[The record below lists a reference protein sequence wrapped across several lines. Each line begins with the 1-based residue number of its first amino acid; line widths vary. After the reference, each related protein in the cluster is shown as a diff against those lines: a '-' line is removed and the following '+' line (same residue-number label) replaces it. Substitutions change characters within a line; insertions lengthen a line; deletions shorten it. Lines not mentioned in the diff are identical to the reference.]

1 MYIVYKISN
10 FFVDINVFFFYGM
23 MYNDYMIIVLVIK
36 YWLMKICIYICKY
49 LFDIY
54 NIIKVGFKKEI

>member
-1 MYIVYKISN
+1 M
-10 FFVDINVFFFYGM
+10 FFFYGM
-23 MYNDYMIIVLVIK
+23 MYNDYIRIVLVIK
-36 YWLMKICIYICKY
+36 YCLMKIIIYICKY

>member
-1 MYIVYKISN
+1 M
-10 FFVDINVFFFYGM
+10 VFFFYGM

>member
-23 MYNDYMIIVLVIK
+23 MYNYYMIIVLVIK